1 MTMAPMEE
9 SGGREAGPPSST
21 AHSGPDAIRIVR
33 LPEEIVRALELRMK
47 GSSFESVD
55 QLVAF
60 ILGRLLDHAPGDTA
74 FSEED
79 ERLLKERLRSLGYID

>member
-1 MTMAPMEE
+1 MSDPAP
-9 SGGREAGPPSST
+9 RAGP
-21 AHSGPDAIRIVR
+21 RRVVV
-33 LPEEIVRALELRMK
+33 PEEIVRGLEERMK

-55 QLVAF
+55 AFIAF
-60 ILGRLLDHAPGDTA
+60 ILARILENPGTGA

>member
-1 MTMAPMEE
+1 MTD
-9 SGGREAGPPSST
+9 PPSRT
-21 AHSGPDAIRIVR
+21 GRRRVD
-33 LPEEIVRALELRMK
+33 LPEEVVRGLEERMK

-55 QLVAF
+55 VFIAF
-60 ILGRLLDHAPGDTA
+60 VLARLLEGPGPGA

>member
-1 MTMAPMEE
+1 MTEAPP
-9 SGGREAGPPSST
+9 RAAPRT
-21 AHSGPDAIRIVR
+21 VQ
-33 LPEEIVRALELRMK
+33 LPADVVRALEERMK

-55 QLVAF
+55 AFVAF
-60 ILGRLLDHAPGDTA
+60 VLARLLEGPGPGA